1 MVAILG
7 LVSALLYGAS
17 DFLGG
22 IASRRMSP
30 LLASALAFAVAVVVG
45 GVALAIER
53 PVWSTDAV
61 ALGAVAGVLGAIG
74 TWALYA
80 CLAVGPMS
88 VLSPGVAVIYAV
100 LPAIVGIALGERF
113 PPVGYL
119 ALVAVVVAAV
129 LLSVTRSAEAV
140 SAETVSA
147 ETGSAETGLDGAAP
161 HRQRLSGRAIVYGVI
176 AGVGFAGY
184 IIVMDQT
191 PPESGLLPLFAD
203 LVVALALF
211 VVALAIGRIRNG
223 PGELAGLRPGPGN
236 RRTLYQALGAGA
248 LLVTGN
254 ILLVIGLHIGDLA
267 VMGVL
272 NSLYPLGT
280 VVLALIILRERLTV
294 VQGAGIVLGLAACAV
309 LALV

>member
-1 MVAILG
+1 MVAVLG

-22 IASRRMSP
+22 IAARRISP
-30 LLASALAFAVAVVVG
+30 LLSSALAFAVAVAVG

-53 PVWSTDAV
+53 PVYSDDAV

-88 VLSPGVAVIYAV
+88 VLSPGVAVIYAI
-100 LPAIVGIALGERF
+100 LPAIFGIALGERF
-113 PPVGYL
+113 PPIGYA

-129 LLSVTRSAEAV
+129 LLSVTRSEPGAGAD
-140 SAETVSA
+140 
-147 ETGSAETGLDGAAP
+147 GGAA
-161 HRQRLSGRAIVYGVI
+161 RRRLSGRAIVYGVV

-191 PPESGLLPLFAD
+191 PAESGLLPLFAD
-203 LVVALALF
+203 LVVALLLF
-211 VVALAIGRIRNG
+211 AAALAIGRLRNG
-223 PGELAGLRPGPGN
+223 PGELAGLRSGRALG
-236 RRTLYQALGAGA
+236 QALAAGA
-248 LLVTGN
+248 LLVAGN

-280 VVLALIILRERLTV
+280 VVLALILLRERLTV
-294 VQGAGIVLGLAACAV
+294 VQGAGIVLGLAACAI

>member
-1 MVAILG
+1 MVAVLG

-22 IASRRMSP
+22 IAARRISP
-30 LLASALAFAVAVVVG
+30 LLSSALAFAVAVVVG
-45 GVALAIER
+45 GVALAVER
-53 PVWSTDAV
+53 PVFSDDAV
-61 ALGAVAGVLGAIG
+61 VLGAIAGVLGAVG

-88 VLSPGVAVIYAV
+88 VLSPGVAVIYAI

-113 PPVGYL
+113 PPIGYA

-129 LLSVTRSAEAV
+129 LLSVTRSEPG
-140 SAETVSA
+140 E
-147 ETGSAETGLDGAAP
+147 GSG
-161 HRQRLSGRAIVYGVI
+161 RQRLSGRAIVSGVI

-191 PPESGLLPLFAD
+191 PAESGLLPLVVD
-203 LVVALALF
+203 LVVALLLF
-211 VVALAIGRIRNG
+211 AVALAIGRLRSG
-223 PGELAGLRPGPGN
+223 PGELAGLRSGRAVG
-236 RRTLYQALGAGA
+236 QALAAGA
-248 LLVTGN
+248 LLVSGN
-254 ILLVIGLHIGDLA
+254 ILLVVGLHLGDLA

-280 VVLALIILRERLTV
+280 VVLALILLRERLTV
-294 VQGAGIVLGLAACAV
+294 VQVAGIVLGLGACAV

>member
-22 IASRRMSP
+22 IAARRISP
-30 LLASALAFAVAVVVG
+30 LLSSALAFAVAVVVG
-45 GVALAIER
+45 GVAVAIER
-53 PVWSTDAV
+53 PTYSDDAV

-80 CLAVGPMS
+80 CLAAGPMS
-88 VLSPGVAVIYAV
+88 VLSPGVAVIYAI

-113 PPVGYL
+113 PPIGYA

-129 LLSVTRSAEAV
+129 LLSVTRSEPGAGAGGE
-140 SAETVSA
+140 
-147 ETGSAETGLDGAAP
+147 DGRP
-161 HRQRLSGRAIVYGVI
+161 KLSGRAIVYAVI

-184 IIVMDQT
+184 IILMDQT
-191 PPESGLLPLFAD
+191 PAESGLIPLFAD
-203 LVVALALF
+203 LVVALLLF
-211 VVALAIGRIRNG
+211 AAALAIGRLRNG
-223 PGELAGLRPGPGN
+223 PGELAGLRSGRALG
-236 RRTLYQALGAGA
+236 QALAAGA
-248 LLVTGN
+248 LLVAGN

-280 VVLALIILRERLTV
+280 VVLALILLRERLTV